1 MGEKAGDGV
10 PGTIGFGD
18 EKIAVDIA
26 EVRTSGVAAAIP
38 GLYSFLTDSVTD
50 WSDNPPAAVASK
62 PILAYLP
69 ISYRSAKGIEAV
81 TFTIKHQLGTHWDT
95 PTAIRPQRNLNMQIA
110 SIELHVFKLVA
121 IIGCAVR
128 QTDVFS
134 TRNSLSKSTRH
145 KPD

>member
-1 MGEKAGDGV
+1 MAADV
-10 PGTIGFGD
+10 S
-18 EKIAVDIA
+18 
-26 EVRTSGVAAAIP
+26 EVGSWGAAAQFL
-38 GLYSFLTDSVTD
+38 GLFFFLTDPVTD

-134 TRNSLSKSTRH
+134 TRNSLSKSTRPNQDKNH
-145 KPD
+145 QGCQGSPPY